1 MLNEIK
7 EFEGE
12 RIIMIKVLI
21 VDDMIIL
28 RECLRMA
35 ISQDSDLTVVGCAGD
50 GKEAV
55 EMSKELQPDVI
66 LMDLNMP
73 VYSGYDAIIDI
84 KKGNPYIKI
93 LVLSVEGDEKNIAS
107 AFRNGADGY
116 VLKDI
121 APDDLFVVMKKAF
134 AGEKYVHD
142 YAFYMG
148 KEMVKIKNNSL
159 ESYIYIKLEFTDR
172 EKDVL
177 ELVIQ
182 GMTNVEIA
190 EHLGISAGR
199 ARNIV
204 TELISKY
211 MVKNRTQLAVMAVKM
226 NMLDEGDA
234 IIEFDISAN
243 K

>member
-1 MLNEIK
+1 
-7 EFEGE
+7 
-12 RIIMIKVLI
+12 MIKVLI

-28 RECLRMA
+28 RESLKMA
-35 ISQDSDLTVVGCAGD
+35 INQDSDLTVVGCAGN

-55 EMSKELQPDVI
+55 EMSRELEPDVI

-73 VYSGYDAIIDI
+73 VYSGHDAIVDI
-84 KKGNPYIKI
+84 KKDNPYIKI
-93 LVLSVEGDEKNIAS
+93 LVLSVEGDEKNITS
-107 AFRNGADGY
+107 AFKNGADGY

-121 APDDLFVVMKKAF
+121 APDELFAVMKKAF

-148 KEMVKIKNNSL
+148 KEMIKIKKNSFGTD
-159 ESYIYIKLEFTDR
+159 IFIKLEFTDR
-172 EKDVL
+172 EKEVL
-177 ELVIQ
+177 ELVMQ

-190 EHLGISAGR
+190 DCLGLSAGR

-226 NMLDEGDA
+226 HMLEEREE
-234 IIEFDISAN
+234 IVLFDIPSD